1 MKKIKPTALLGKKI
15 GVLIGIA
22 VAVFLI
28 LLSIFTAIPDRLE
41 LTMLDMHFRLKNPYR
56 PEAIQEGV
64 VEVERNPRLSQDI
77 VIIGVD
83 FQTLNELGQWPF
95 PRAVHADL
103 VNSFSRISDQNRRE
117 SSLFLD
123 IFFIEPANAAYND
136 ALLIDS
142 MYESGRVYLETVLEY
157 TPPPSRAIGQE
168 LYQRHY
174 TLFDNV
180 GTIPHVEGNIDL
192 MPSNFGLQP
201 PLIPYGQALRGY
213 GHANYYED
221 YDSVFRRQALVAKSS
236 KYIGEMLFE
245 DLNTEFRLDRE
256 ANERLVWFDRS
267 GADHTVEYPITE
279 ESLDRLYAE
288 LQRDGVPVGPAE
300 TTDGQGSYLLRL
312 YQDTIIPAV
321 TLSLALEYFH
331 RDYSDLE
338 IVLGSHI
345 TIPGPRVFDRTTG
358 ELVPYQIQT
367 RPAEYDAEG
376 ALSREA
382 EYRSLPE
389 ITIPINERGEMLI
402 NFMGPRSGSGRDEYQ
417 TFPVRSYSG
426 YVRRVPGLDPTAWPA
441 TRGVANKILM
451 LGAFAPGMAADEKLT
466 PYGLMYGIEMHANAL
481 NTILMDNFLEYA
493 PRSVDIAILF
503 ALAIATGYLT
513 AHISTIWAF
522 VLSLGGLVV
531 YFFTVTILFDSRAY
545 ILNFSSP
552 AIAILVTLVSVVIY
566 RVMTEERDKRRIR
579 EMFGKYVSP
588 DVVSEILESPPELG
602 GVDRELTV
610 FFSDIRGFTTL
621 SESMSPQE
629 LVNHLNIYLT
639 RMTDIILEYRGT
651 LDKYVGDEI
660 MCFWG
665 APVPEEDHAILSC
678 KCGLRQMQ
686 ALAEL
691 NEGWPPEKRI
701 DIGIGINSGI
711 MTVGNMGSAG
721 RMNYTLMGDNVNLGA
736 RLEGTNK
743 EYQTHVLISEY
754 TYGLVA
760 DRVVARELDNIRVKG
775 KNKPVLIY
783 ELLDVKEGL
792 DPPNPR

>member
-1 MKKIKPTALLGKKI
+1 MKKMQFSTLLGKKTGI
-15 GVLIGIA
+15 LVGIA
-22 VAVFLI
+22 VAV
-28 LLSIFTAIPDRLE
+28 LLVLLNTFTAIPERLE
-41 LTMLDMHFRLKNPYR
+41 LTMLDLHFRLKNPYQ

-117 SSLFLD
+117 SSIFID
-123 IFFIEPANAAYND
+123 IFFIEPATAPYND

-157 TPPPSRAIGQE
+157 TQPPTRTIGQE
-168 LYQRHY
+168 LYRRHY
-174 TLFDNV
+174 TLFDTV
-180 GTIPHVEGNIDL
+180 GTIQDIEGNIDR

-201 PLIPYGQALRGY
+201 PLIPYAAAVRGY

-236 KYIGEMLFE
+236 KYLGEILFE
-245 DLNTEFRLDRE
+245 ELDTEFQLDSS
-256 ANERLVWFDRS
+256 ANERLVWFDTS
-267 GADHTVEYPITE
+267 GADHTVEYPVTE
-279 ESLDRLYAE
+279 ESLARLRADLE
-288 LQRDGVPVGPAE
+288 REGVPIGAAE
-300 TTDGQGSYLLRL
+300 SSNEQGSYRLRI
-312 YQDTIIPAV
+312 YQDHVIPAV

-345 TIPGPRVFDRTTG
+345 TLPEPRVFDRTSG
-358 ELVPYQIQT
+358 ELVPYKVQT
-367 RPAEYDAEG
+367 QPAEYGSEG
-376 ALSREA
+376 ELIREA
-382 EYRSLPE
+382 QYRDIPE
-389 ITIPINERGEMLI
+389 ITIPIDERGEMLI
-402 NFMGPRSGSGRDEYQ
+402 NFMGPRSGAGRDEYQ

-426 YVRRVPGLDPTAWPA
+426 YIRRVPGLDPTAWPV
-441 TRGVANKILM
+441 TRGVENKILM
-451 LGAFAPGMAADEKLT
+451 VGAFAPGMAADEKLT

-493 PRSVDIAILF
+493 PRSVDIAVLF

-513 AHISTIWAF
+513 AHIATIWAF
-522 VLSLGGLVV
+522 VLSLGGLAV
-531 YFFTVTILFDSRAY
+531 YFFVVTILFDTRAY
-545 ILNFSSP
+545 ILNYSSP
-552 AIAILVTLVSVVIY
+552 AIAVLVTAVAVVIY

-588 DVVSEILESPPELG
+588 DVVSEILDNPPELG

-639 RMTDIILEYRGT
+639 RMTDIILEYKGT

-665 APVPEEDHAILSC
+665 APLPEEDHAMLSC
-678 KCGLRQMQ
+678 KCGLRQME

-721 RMNYTLMGDNVNLGA
+721 RMNYTLMGDNVNLAA

-760 DRVVARELDNIRVKG
+760 DRVTARELDNIRVKG
-775 KNKPVLIY
+775 KNKPVVIY
-783 ELLDVKEGL
+783 ELLDVNEGL
-792 DPPNPR
+792 DSPKLR